1 MSTVVRSCNTTR
13 QIITRMFFLLLL
25 LAFAALA
32 GAASLDERRAEV
44 RTESKN
50 ALSRLYEA
58 APSARGVV
66 EHAAGY
72 ATFENFGIKIG
83 PAGGGKGK
91 GLAVATKDGKETF
104 MQFVEVQAGL
114 GLGVKKYSLV
124 FVFETEKALDD
135 FVNNGWQ
142 SGGQTT
148 AAAKHGGSGTA
159 FASAVS
165 VSPGVWLY
173 QTTAAGLAADVTLKT
188 TKYYKDDELN

>member
-1 MSTVVRSCNTTR
+1 MSIGAHPSST
-13 QIITRMFFLLLL
+13 IITKTFVSLMLM
-25 LAFAALA
+25 AFVPVAT
-32 GAASLDERRAEV
+32 AASLDEKRADV
-44 RTESKN
+44 RTQSKN

-58 APSARGVV
+58 SPSAKAVI

-83 PAGGGKGK
+83 PAGGGKGT

-124 FVFETEKALDD
+124 FVFENERALDD
-135 FVNNGWQ
+135 FINKGWE

-148 AAAKHGGSGTA
+148 AAAKHGDTGTA

-173 QTTAAGLAADVTLKT
+173 QTTAAGLAADVTVKT